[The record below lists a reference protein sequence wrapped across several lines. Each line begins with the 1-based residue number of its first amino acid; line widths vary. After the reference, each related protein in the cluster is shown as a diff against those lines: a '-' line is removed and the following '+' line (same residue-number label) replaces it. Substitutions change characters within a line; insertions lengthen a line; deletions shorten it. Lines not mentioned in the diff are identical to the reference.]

1 MEARS
6 STAALLFLVVTVSFA
21 NAQMYR
27 VDTDN
32 FSITAPNKQM
42 AHKAAELAE
51 SYRADLSQEWLGYE
65 IAQWEER
72 CPIVIQI
79 DRHAGGETSFGFAGG
94 SRDGSVKATPIGWQ
108 MKIFGP
114 PDRVLD
120 AVLPHEITHTIFAT
134 HFGRPLPRWADEGAC
149 TTVEHESERAKNH
162 QLLLD
167 FLKARP
173 SRGIPFNRMF
183 TMKQYPHDILPLYA
197 QGYSL
202 AKFLIQQK
210 GKRHFV
216 KYIEAGLALER
227 PVVTLKGWDMVTDE
241 YYQFSDLGALQNA
254 WIRWVEDGSPDL
266 SKQPGNGSAIA
277 SRPDITEPNSRFA
290 VENQGSF
297 YAQQMQRGTQV
308 NERSP
313 SQVPSNLANSGST
326 YAPGSVS
333 QPVFKAPD
341 IPARRSAT
349 MSSKGT
355 NTIWR

>member
-6 STAALLFLVVTVSFA
+6 AIIAIILSTVVFSSLD
-21 NAQMYR
+21 AQLYQ
-27 VDTDN
+27 VNTEN
-32 FSITAPNKQM
+32 FSIRAPSEQM
-42 AHKAAELAE
+42 AKKAARLAE
-51 SYRADLSQEWLGYE
+51 KYRTELSQDWLGYE
-65 IAQWEER
+65 IPQWDER
-72 CPIVIQI
+72 CPVVIEI

-149 TTVEHESERAKNH
+149 TTVEHVSERAKNH
-162 QLLLD
+162 ELLID

-183 TMKQYPHDILPLYA
+183 TMKQYPDDILPLYA

-210 GKRHFV
+210 GKRHFI

-227 PVVTLKGWDMVTDE
+227 PVATLRGWDMVTDE
-241 YYQFSDLGALQNA
+241 YYGFKDLSELQVS
-254 WIRWVEDGSPDL
+254 WIKWVEKGCPDL
-266 SKQPGNGSAIA
+266 SVKA
-277 SRPDITEPNSRFA
+277 SRSAMASSQPTVDSANVTFSKGSR
-290 VENQGSF
+290 ESF
-297 YAQQMQRGTQV
+297 YAQQMRIGSEAALESDQPKVVGNARP
-308 NERSP
+308 NSNWALESRPSP
-313 SQVPSNLANSGST
+313 Q
-326 YAPGSVS
+326 
-333 QPVFKAPD
+333 FKSPN

-349 MSSKGT
+349 MSSKGS

>member
-6 STAALLFLVVTVSFA
+6 SAAALLLWVVTFSFA
-21 NAQMYR
+21 NAQTYQ

-32 FSITAPNKQM
+32 FSIMAPNKQM
-42 AHKAAELAE
+42 AHKAADLAE
-51 SYRADLSQEWLGYE
+51 KYRAELSQEWLGYE
-65 IAQWEER
+65 IAPWEER

-94 SRDGSVKATPIGWQ
+94 SRDGSVKATPMGWQ

-167 FLKARP
+167 FLRARP

-227 PVVTLKGWDMVTDE
+227 PVATLKGWDMVTDE
-241 YYQFSDLGALQNA
+241 YYQYGDLGELQNA
-254 WIRWVEDGSPDL
+254 WIRWVEDGCPDL
-266 SKQPGNGSAIA
+266 SRQRSDSAIA
-277 SRPDITEPNSRFA
+277 SRTNAGDSVQRFA

-297 YAQQMQRGTQV
+297 YAQQMQRGAQPV
-308 NERSP
+308 EQS
-313 SQVPSNLANSGST
+313 SSLVPANLANSGSA
-326 YAPGSVS
+326 YSPGSVS
-333 QPVFKAPD
+333 QPVFIDPN

-355 NTIWR
+355 NTVWR

>member
-6 STAALLFLVVTVSFA
+6 SFAALLFCVLAVSSA
-21 NAQMYR
+21 DAQLYQ

-32 FSITAPNKQM
+32 FSVKAPSAQM
-42 AHKAAELAE
+42 ARKAASLAE
-51 SYRADLSQEWLGYE
+51 KYRAELSQEWLGYE
-65 IAQWEER
+65 IAQWSER
-72 CPIVIQI
+72 CPIVIEI

-210 GKRHFV
+210 GKRHFI
-216 KYIEAGLALER
+216 KYIEAGLELER
-227 PVVTLKGWDMVTDE
+227 PVATLRGWDKVTDE
-241 YYQFSDLGALQNA
+241 YYQYQDLGELQVA
-254 WIRWVEDGSPDL
+254 WIQWVEDGSPDL
-266 SKQPGNGSAIA
+266 SERRNDVAAAERSATGLP
-277 SRPDITEPNSRFA
+277 SGRFA
-290 VENQGSF
+290 GENQGSF
-297 YAQQMQRGTQV
+297 YAKQMQLGAQV
-308 NERSP
+308 AGPNNSP
-313 SQVPSNLANSGST
+313 QPFNSTGSTST

-333 QPVFKAPD
+333 QPVFQTPN
-341 IPARRSAT
+341 IPERRSAT
-349 MSSKGT
+349 MSTKGT